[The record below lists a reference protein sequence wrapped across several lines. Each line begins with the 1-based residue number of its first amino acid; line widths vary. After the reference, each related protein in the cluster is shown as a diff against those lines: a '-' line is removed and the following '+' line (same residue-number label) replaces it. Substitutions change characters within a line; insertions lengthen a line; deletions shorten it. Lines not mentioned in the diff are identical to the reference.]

1 MTPEQRAFLKKVKAD
16 KSLSVA
22 ERMLTQPFCL
32 TLNKT
37 GGKGMIEA
45 LTTMLITLC
54 ERGNPSP
61 EEYAKRLLDVIF
73 VLKAEAEA
81 GIRGTE
87 H

>member
-1 MTPEQRAFLKKVKAD
+1 MTPEQRAFLKKVEAD
-16 KSLSVA
+16 KTLTVA
-22 ERMLTQPFCL
+22 QRMLNRPFCL

-37 GGKGMIEA
+37 GGEGMIEA
-45 LTTMLITLC
+45 LTEMLVLC